1 MATLIL
7 VTPTLQRRML
17 QHVLCPALAA
27 IEGKRPSRHDSDR
40 RLFPAREGAFPGRR
54 AGDVGA
60 SGAPEIRP
68 DAFTIARTPPAAPRR
83 KETNLAR
90 QCSVGRLAADAL
102 APFPGFSGRA
112 LGRQAALGTR

>member
-60 SGAPEIRP
+60 SGAPDPPGCIHDRA
-68 DAFTIARTPPAAPRR
+68 DTPSGAAA
-83 KETNLAR
+83 KGNQLGA
-90 QCSVGRLAADAL
+90 SVLSR
-102 APFPGFSGRA
+102 
-112 LGRQAALGTR
+112 